1 MAAIQRG
8 ASQHHPM
15 RMERR
20 RRDRRRTSL
29 LEEARVRL
37 QGVEESAVEVEDID
51 VMPFGA
57 PIHPCD

>member
-1 MAAIQRG
+1 
-8 ASQHHPM
+8 M